1 MFFYLGIGTFS
12 WSSKKWQVV
21 TLSSIEVEY
30 MTVTSIACQAV
41 WLHRMLSE
49 LKYEQK
55 DPTKI
60 LCDNKFAIALTKNS
74 MFHGRSKHI
83 SIKFHYI
90 RELVKNQ
97 EIELEFCRSEDQVT
111 DIFTRPLKTDVFE
124 KLKMMFGVIDFTI
137 RIKGNCWNYNST

>member
-1 MFFYLGIGTFS
+1 M
-12 WSSKKWQVV
+12 SS
-21 TLSSIEVEY
+21 S
-30 MTVTSIACQAV
+30 

-55 DPTKI
+55 GPIKI
-60 LCDNKFAIALTKNS
+60 LCDNKSAIALTKNP

-97 EIELEFCRSEDQVT
+97 EIELEFCRSEDQVA
-111 DIFTRPLKTDVFE
+111 DIFTKPLKTNVFE
-124 KLKMMFGVIDFTI
+124 KLKMMLGVIDFTI
-137 RIKGNCWNYNST
+137 RIKGDY